1 MYVCVYIFILEVSVG
16 ECLYISWVVVL
27 YTFNPRSQ
35 EPEAHGSLSARPAWS
50 TEQVPGQPLY
60 VKKLSLEKPNK

>member
-1 MYVCVYIFILEVSVG
+1 MFC
-16 ECLYISWVVVL
+16 WVVVAHA
-27 YTFNPRSQ
+27 FNPALGKQ
-35 EPEAHGSLSARPAWS
+35 AEAGGFLSARPAWS